1 MRRLATAAMLGL
13 ATWVTPCLAAAPTNP
28 AAAAPATGEWP
39 RWRGPDGDDVSKE
52 TGLLKQWPDGGP
64 KLAWEMD
71 LPGGDS
77 QASVVIAGGRL
88 YTMATVRNQGG
99 SLVCIDLATRK
110 VLWTAKTAD
119 KGSANATPTF
129 DDGLV
134 FTLSKEGS
142 LGCFRADSGD
152 PVWSKHLRK
161 DLGGGKKPG
170 WEFAESPLV
179 DGDRLIVT
187 PGGDDAALAAL
198 DKKTGDVV
206 WKTALPDNLR
216 GKDAHAEYSTI
227 VVSEAGG
234 VRQYVTLLY
243 GLGAV
248 GVSAKDGKFLWNY
261 RRVNNGTANISTPV
275 AFGDYVF
282 CSTAYNTGAA
292 LLKLDGTGAREEYFL
307 PAKTFQSHHGG
318 FLRIGDYL
326 YGGSGH
332 NAGNPTCIEVKT
344 GKVIWQEKQ
353 PGKGSGSVVAAD
365 GRLYFL
371 WEDGTAGL
379 VEAKPDGY
387 KLDGQF
393 QLPKQGGPAWAH
405 PVVAGGKLY
414 LRWAGKLFCYDVKA
428 Q

>member
-1 MRRLATAAMLGL
+1 
-13 ATWVTPCLAAAPTNP
+13 
-28 AAAAPATGEWP
+28 
-39 RWRGPDGDDVSKE
+39 
-52 TGLLKQWPDGGP
+52 
-64 KLAWEMD
+64 MD

-88 YTMATVRNQGG
+88 YTMANVRNQGG

-110 VLWTAKTAD
+110 VRWTAKAGD
-119 KGSANATPTF
+119 KGSANATPTV

-134 FTLSKEGS
+134 FTLTKDGN
-142 LGCFRADSGD
+142 LGCFRAESGE
-152 PVWSKHLRK
+152 PVWSKNFRK

-187 PGGDDAALAAL
+187 PGGEDAALAAL

-206 WKTALPDNLR
+206 WTSALPDDLR
-216 GKDAHAEYSTI
+216 GKDVHAEYATV

-275 AFGDYVF
+275 AFGNYVF

-292 LLKLDGTGAREEYFL
+292 LLKLDGSGAHEEYFL

-332 NAGNPTCIEVKT
+332 NAGNPTCIELKT
-344 GKVIWQEKQ
+344 GKVLWQETQ

-365 GRLYFL
+365 GRLYYL
-371 WEDGTAGL
+371 WEDGTVGL
-379 VEAKPDGY
+379 VEAKPDAY

-393 QLPKQGGPAWAH
+393 QLPKQSGPAWAH

-428 Q
+428 S